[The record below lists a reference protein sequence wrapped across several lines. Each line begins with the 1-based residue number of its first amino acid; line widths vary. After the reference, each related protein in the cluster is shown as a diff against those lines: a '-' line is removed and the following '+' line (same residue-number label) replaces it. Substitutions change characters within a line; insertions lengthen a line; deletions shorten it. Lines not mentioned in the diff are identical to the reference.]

1 MNKKIQKIIVIIM
14 FIAMLAAPIGT
25 IIYYFTK

>member
-1 MNKKIQKIIVIIM
+1 MSKKIQKIVVIIM
-14 FIAMLAAPIGT
+14 FIAMIATPLAT